1 MKTMKRVMD
10 YETAEHFYNWL
21 EKYVHIEDQ
30 HEVEQLIHK
39 LLRDDPD
46 LIETHG
52 WSEMRRMAE
61 RVYTA
66 EE

>member
-1 MKTMKRVMD
+1 MQTMKKVMD

-21 EKYVHIEDQ
+21 ESTVHIEDQ
-30 HEVEQLIHK
+30 HPVEQMIHK
-39 LLRDDPD
+39 LLRNHPD
-46 LIETHG
+46 LVNTHG

-61 RVYTA
+61 RMYTM